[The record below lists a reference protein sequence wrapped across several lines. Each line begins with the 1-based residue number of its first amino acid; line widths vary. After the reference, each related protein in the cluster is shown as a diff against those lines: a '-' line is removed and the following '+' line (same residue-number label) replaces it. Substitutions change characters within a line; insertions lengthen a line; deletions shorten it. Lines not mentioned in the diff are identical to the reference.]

1 MKTLVKYIDESLI
14 KSYDT
19 EKLKKALNKKYKID
33 DFHDYKSKSDEPKR
47 FSLSVDEDL
56 YNRG

>member
-19 EKLKKALNKKYKID
+19 DKLKKALNKKYKID
-33 DFHDYKSKSDEPKR
+33 DFHDCERMQS
-47 FSLSVDEDL
+47 
-56 YNRG
+56 